1 MLHHLHS
8 YGRSFTWLAINFAQ
22 VLMLGYQRLGSKQ
35 SIDDLTQNCL
45 LHFQKAGIYMKHCRA
60 PRNHGNY
67 LPQPDPVATSI
78 VPILIPSSKM
88 SSSSIPIRDR
98 SQPSSDRR
106 PSSRASSHQAPP
118 SREGSR
124 PPPTSRQSSRPWP
137 TSRSSSRPATTAP
150 ASSDQPSSGQAAPAV
165 RRALDDVLPAELLG
179 SVASFL
185 ERVCTQAGHLS
196 FH

>member
-1 MLHHLHS
+1 MASNQLCTSPHVRLS
-8 YGRSFTWLAINFAQ
+8 ATRKQTVYRRPDAELFAA
-22 VLMLGYQRLGSKQ
+22 LSEGW
-35 SIDDLTQNCL
+35 
-45 LHFQKAGIYMKHCRA
+45 IYMKHCRA

-118 SREGSR
+118 SREGSH